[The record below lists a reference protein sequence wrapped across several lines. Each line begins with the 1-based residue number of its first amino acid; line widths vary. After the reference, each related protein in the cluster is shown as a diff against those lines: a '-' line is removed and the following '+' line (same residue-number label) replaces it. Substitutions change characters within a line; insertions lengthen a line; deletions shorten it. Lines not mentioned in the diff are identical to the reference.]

1 MTYQQQPYQDPNAQY
16 QQQQYQQPQYQ
27 QPYAAPAPAGPT
39 WSQQKFVGHHFTM
52 DLKIISLGN
61 KWYLYDPNKAIIGFI
76 SQKLFTWQDDLR
88 IFTDE
93 TMAYE
98 MMKVKQENLADFSGS
113 FQVMDSMSG
122 ELIGILQRKGLKSM
136 VKVEWLILDKN
147 RQEIGMIKERGGFVW
162 FLRRFVFSWIPYKY
176 DIFLK
181 GQPVGEIAQRFK
193 VIGSTFDMNLTQDPN
208 YTLDR
213 RLAVT
218 CCLMMGI
225 EQRMHGR

>member
-1 MTYQQQPYQDPNAQY
+1 MTYQQPQYQDPNAQY
-16 QQQQYQQPQYQ
+16 QQPQQYQ

-39 WSQQKFVGHHFTM
+39 WSQQKFVGHVFTLE
-52 DLKIISLGN
+52 LKIISFGN
-61 KWYLYDPNKAIIGFI
+61 KYYLYDPNKNVIGFI
-76 SQKLFTWQDDLR
+76 AQKMFTFKEDIR

-98 MMKVKQENLADFSGS
+98 MMKIKQENIVDFSGT

-136 VKVEWLILDKN
+136 VKDEWLILDRN
-147 RQEIGMIKERGGFVW
+147 RQEIGMIKERGGFGW
-162 FLRRFVFSWIPYKY
+162 FLRRFIFKWLPYKY
-176 DIFLK
+176 DLFMG
-181 GQPVGEIAQRFK
+181 GQPKGEIIQKFK
-193 VIGSTFDMNLTQDPN
+193 IIGSSFTMNLAQDPN
-208 YTLDR
+208 YTMDR

-225 EQRMHGR
+225 MERVRNR